1 MASEKVNKSAAI
13 RDYKKA
19 HPKAK
24 PTAIS
29 EGLKAEGLEVSPT
42 LVSNVLFQMKN
53 KKPGKRGRPAKAS
66 APVATGTKRRGRPPK
81 GPKHAGRSPK
91 AATNGHEPG
100 LSALIAAK
108 KLADEMGGVDKA
120 KVALDALA
128 KLR

>member
-1 MASEKVNKSAAI
+1 MAEKVNKSAAI

-19 HPKAK
+19 HPRAK

-29 EGLKAEGLEVSPT
+29 EGLKAEGLDVSPT

-53 KKPGKRGRPAKAS
+53 KKPGKRGRSAQSA

-81 GPKHAGRSPK
+81 GTKRPGRTPK

-100 LSALIAAK
+100 LSELLAAK

-120 KVALDALA
+120 KAALDALA
-128 KLR
+128 KLQ